1 MMPMKAWPNIINNW
15 LTITDCRDPYWK
27 AFRQNDNYMW
37 VLKAALVSNDL
48 SKHKESKA
56 FFNKQNT
63 MLKVVLKTYLVKFF
77 D

>member
-1 MMPMKAWPNIINNW
+1 MAEYNKQLTHNHGLPWPILEGFQTEW
-15 LTITDCRDPYWK
+15 QLH
-27 AFRQNDNYMW
+27 AQNGW